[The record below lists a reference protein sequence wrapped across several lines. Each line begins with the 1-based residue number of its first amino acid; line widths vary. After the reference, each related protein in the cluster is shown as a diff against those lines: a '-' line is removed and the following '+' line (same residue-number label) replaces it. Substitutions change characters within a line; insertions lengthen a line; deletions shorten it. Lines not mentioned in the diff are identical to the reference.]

1 MKIKCAI
8 FDFDG
13 TLFDSMYIWEE
24 IGKVYLRSLGKEPE
38 PSLREEIRAMSLYQA
53 ACYMKKE
60 YGLSLTPEEIMAGIN
75 EKIEDFYLYD
85 VLPKPGALEFLG
97 EMKKAGIM
105 MCIATA
111 SDRKQVE
118 AALIRCKMKDFFE
131 EIIAC
136 NDIGHG
142 KDEPVVFRRAM
153 DYFGADRSTSL
164 VFEDALHAARTAK
177 ADGFKV
183 VGVFDES
190 EKRQDELR
198 QTTDFFL
205 SDFKHT
211 EEFWKFAAAE

>member
-24 IGKVYLRSLGKEPE
+24 IGEVYLRSLGKEPK
-38 PSLREEIRAMSLYQA
+38 PSLRDEIRTFSLYQA
-53 ACYMKKE
+53 ACYMKEE
-60 YGLSLTPEEIMAGIN
+60 YSLPLTPEEIMAGIN
-75 EKIEDFYLYD
+75 EKIEDFYFYD

-118 AALIRCKMKDFFE
+118 AALSRCRMKDFFE

-136 NDIGHG
+136 SDIGHG

-153 DYFGADRSTSL
+153 EHFGADRSTSL

-183 VGVFDES
+183 VGVFDGS
-190 EKRQDELR
+190 EKRQDEIR
-198 QTTDFFL
+198 QTADFYL
-205 SDFKHT
+205 SDFEHT

>member
-24 IGKVYLRSLGKEPE
+24 IGKVYLLSLGKEPE

-75 EKIEDFYLYD
+75 EKIEGFYLYD

-153 DYFGADRSTSL
+153 DYFGADKSTSL

-205 SDFKHT
+205 YDFKHT